1 MFDEIGGVFRMKK
14 LLQMLLVACVVLVN
28 VQLVSANPEKTI
40 TTDGFDLSTIHRLV
54 IVDPQYSPVKDGATK
69 DDVMNM
75 FYKTGASARIY
86 VMPKSDVE
94 KSILK
99 DSNVDLSA
107 LETKKANEV
116 FTANVAKYA
125 DAYMVATIVHNSR
138 VVIFYDVYSAQT
150 NQIVYS
156 YEIVAGSH
164 DDDSL
169 KTYEG
174 LTKNFYRSFEKT
186 VQQQIKDQNKKK

>member
-1 MFDEIGGVFRMKK
+1 MFDEIGGVVRMKK
-14 LLQMLLVACVVLVN
+14 LLQMLLVVCVVFLN
-28 VQLVSANPEKTI
+28 AQLVSANPERTI
-40 TTDGFDLSTIHRLV
+40 TTEGFDLSTIHRLV

-69 DDVMNM
+69 DAVMNM
-75 FYKTGASARIY
+75 LYKIGASARIY

-94 KSILK
+94 ASILK
-99 DSNVDLSA
+99 DSSVDLSS
-107 LETKKANEV
+107 LEPKKADEL
-116 FTANVAKYA
+116 FKSNVGKYA

-156 YEIVAGSH
+156 YEIAAGSN

-174 LTKNFYRSFEKT
+174 LTKDFYRSFEKT
-186 VQQQIKDQNKKK
+186 VQQQIKDQTKKK